1 MENAGVPILSVGGTL
16 TENDYKAAVRAR
28 GVRDFLTAVLI
39 WLLIMLLLVF
49 GYGLYKVSPYLKSG
63 ELTFGE
69 WLDELWNVLS
79 TRKWTLTI
87 AGCIS
92 LYAVL
97 VLLVRPSQ
105 MVKRMRERY
114 PTGIPF
120 VYDFYEDELV
130 IRSSSRSGDETV
142 RLLYTEVQRR
152 IKDRKYVITLSTGR
166 KNRFGLFKAIMTPQ
180 EVTAVLELLK
190 ARCPQRK
197 S

>member
-28 GVRDFLTAVLI
+28 GALDLLRFALVYLLFLF
-39 WLLIMLLLVF
+39 LLVF

-79 TRKWTLTI
+79 TGKWTLTI

-142 RLLYTEVQRR
+142 RLLYAEVQRR
-152 IKDRKYVITLSTGR
+152 IKDRKYVPARR
-166 KNRFGLFKAIMTPQ
+166 KGVCYYERKQ
-180 EVTAVLELLK
+180 EQL
-190 ARCPQRK
+190 
-197 S
+197 

>member
-28 GVRDFLTAVLI
+28 GVREFLTAVLI

-49 GYGLYKVSPYLKSG
+49 GYGLYEVYPYLKSG

-69 WLDELWNVLS
+69 YLKETWVLLPAES
-79 TRKWTLTI
+79 GSI
-87 AGCIS
+87 AGIFALC
-92 LYAVL
+92 AVL